1 MQSGYKTITPV
12 QLSNALWSLERGA
25 ISHRDLRVYLACAAM
40 VAIREAAARHRAK
53 IRKAAQPLARYQFN
67 ELKRLTGLS
76 LAVIRRSLK
85 TLHRAGLMAFTAN
98 EVLFTKTPL
107 PGSEGFLEAL
117 SCGRS
122 STRPIPVPRA
132 VLRFLASNRRVALA
146 KTMLAYIVR
155 GLSLS
160 RTGAITSKGTLKINW
175 IVRTL
180 NLSKR
185 AVNYARGELIRLG
198 WIAPDTGSF
207 QRKLNRD
214 GAYFVINLDWSPVM
228 EKSAKAFVKSDNTV
242 VKFAPLP
249 SEKCAEFAPPY
260 KDRKTSI
267 ESKNQKSQQT
277 DPVRSGVCLKGE
289 KSCPPDALP
298 TLNAIVPED
307 FHHLGRLESLH
318 AQAIERGW
326 IPPSEATTLNFVAA
340 AVRAREVGRDSA
352 RVFVSLIRNSLWH
365 HITQAQEDKARTA
378 LNRCRATNPD
388 RFRLS
393 IRPESIAA

>member
-12 QLSNALWSLERGA
+12 ELSNALWSLEREE

-53 IRKAAQPLARYQFN
+53 IKKPTQPLARYQWN
-67 ELKRLTGLS
+67 ELKRLTGLPV
-76 LAVIRRSLK
+76 AVIRRSLK
-85 TLHRAGLMAFTAN
+85 TLHRAGLMVFSAN

-107 PGSEGFLEAL
+107 PESEDFLKTL

-132 VLRFLASNRRVALA
+132 VLRFLAGNRRVALA
-146 KTMLAYIVR
+146 KTMLAYMAR

-160 RTGAITSKGTLKINW
+160 RNGEIGSKGTLKIHW

-228 EKSAKAFVKSDNTV
+228 EKSTKAFVQSDNTV
-242 VKFAPLP
+242 LKFAPP
-249 SEKCAEFAPPY
+249 PPEKCMIFAPPY

-267 ESKNQKSQQT
+267 ESKHQKAQPT
-277 DPVRSGVCLKGE
+277 EPVRSGVCLKGE
-289 KSCPPDALP
+289 KSCPPDASP
-298 TLNAIVPED
+298 TLNHIVPED

-318 AQAIERGW
+318 AQAVERGW
-326 IPPSEATTLNFVAA
+326 IARSEAATLNFVAA
-340 AVRAREVGRDSA
+340 AVRAREVGRDPA
-352 RVFVSLIRNSLWH
+352 RVFVSLLRHSLWH